1 MKKNNNILKHLGG
14 GAYLVDENKF
24 RPLYHTL
31 IILVSVC
38 LILATAL
45 TFLLKDR
52 VGADAFKNNTTP
64 VSVGSIT
71 LAEYENRN
79 DNVVFDGDVLGK
91 VYDKILGATNS
102 TYKQL
107 YDKVNNSTSIVKG
120 RVANS
125 TQPHSMDYAEISG
138 GTASGTA
145 NKTSA
150 PSPVTVEIAG
160 LKWNIVYLTT
170 NTTSRSDGTKP
181 DLIATLWLSET
192 LKSSGTTESV
202 YRWNDYSS
210 SNVTTAY
217 PSNMY
222 STSKI
227 RVQTLNGG
235 GDAGVNYASSNTART
250 GTVSQSAREA
260 NVFARYSLSK
270 NTGIGKKSLTEYL
283 VAPKDVLYQ
292 EKETFTWGFLSSGY
306 HNLNEAWGT
315 PDSGSYYSN
324 LGQIAQ
330 KPAYLEWINDT
341 IWLPSMTETGFIG
354 GAASLWGIPT
364 GTASQ
369 AGIVISGNGSNSY
382 NLALRSGYQ
391 QGAGNAQCVPAD
403 GSGANSSV
411 TNNFAIR
418 PAIHLNLTVAEKSSV
433 HKMPTPS
440 NVSVTYNG
448 GNQDI
453 AGMAQAELP
462 SWYDAAIYGNAS
474 DIAITYTDSTGSA
487 VTPKDAGTY
496 KAKIEI
502 KTPSYEWS
510 NSPNTGNGEN
520 ATTRIIDFTINKKK
534 LPILKFEDT
543 DGDNIPDKVT
553 GDSTALCAGDSMPTL
568 GLIYG
573 GSAGTGTT
581 TKPTSAGTYYATA
594 QITDTVSNYEID
606 ATGSSHYKQFI
617 VKAGVAEPYFA
628 SGSAGTVTATGQY
641 TGNGIDFALGGFQGI
656 TDGDVTIV
664 PQGAGITYNGADK
677 KLVVTGGVG
686 TYTAKAKLNDPTHKQ
701 WSGGN
706 SADITLTVTITK
718 GDYDFSKVKW
728 QYQNASGV
736 WTDYPASGIMYTGNA
751 IVLRATGLPAGLT
764 VLSTAYTD
772 NSKTD
777 VGKYTAAVTAI
788 TGLDTTN
795 FNAVTVGNVSGL
807 SQAWE
812 IVKKEIALTWSTS
825 TETVGGN
832 TVMIPS
838 LPTDAAYEVKYYAA
852 SDWDTALNA
861 PKAGAT
867 ALGLGD
873 LTLDPTS
880 QTTYYARAELN
891 AYPYAGNYAFNGQDY
906 QQFAIGGGKTGV
918 LVTLNNG
925 TKVYDS
931 IPYAP
936 NVTVTLTDGTPA
948 SVNMAYRYYGSDG
961 MTELTGGAP
970 TNAGEYYVEVEVSPS
985 SSGFAVSG
993 TSKFKFEIEKATYDL
1008 SGLQWTDGTN
1018 TYGLND
1024 QISFVYDGESKT
1036 LSLSGLSGI
1045 VSAGSVKFNVA
1056 LGGDTSK
1063 KDAGTHTI
1071 TLTVTEDTDN
1081 YNPSGMPAS
1090 VTWTITALAVDL
1102 SGIEWNYDASAPYVY
1117 ERDETGAKEFS
1128 VAPLLPSGLPDELV
1142 DVIEGSYGG
1151 QYCGTEKGTYNATAG
1166 IVAALQNNADI
1177 QNNYIL
1183 TYPTDFPPT
1192 LNWKIE
1198 ERTFDALAYDNVW
1211 TVYDGSV
1218 EGHDLAKALGLP
1230 EDWINYFDVSI
1241 KLTRPDGTEEEYA
1254 GYEGKAHLGNDAGKY
1269 AITFTVKS
1277 GINPASGDANVW
1289 LGDDET
1295 ATVEVEIA
1303 QRKLTVNGW
1312 RGAGTKAQAQF
1323 AEEDVLSAWYKYA
1336 VYDSEGNIAEPDAV
1350 TGKYAA
1356 GTYRRTVEPTSGN
1369 VVIEFTAE
1377 DSVVFTV
1384 TADGNETDADVEK
1397 IDAPTFKGGMGYTGK
1412 EFTITDENA
1421 GEYFD
1426 GWDSEKMTVVTC
1438 ETGKDA
1444 GEYKVTVGL
1453 KDTLLTAWSDDET
1466 SEPKEIVWEIEK
1478 AKLTVT
1484 WENEKDPVANA
1495 GEYEGM
1501 VEFEYAYYEGDTEV
1515 PRESLE
1521 AGKSYTVK
1529 ATLKEG
1535 YEKNFEFTD
1544 AEGNVLEE
1552 PTESEGY
1559 GFVKGSDSWL
1569 GQLCERIGLPYNF
1582 PLIQVLLT
1590 CLFTLLF
1597 ILFLTLWIVYA
1608 KRRRAAQAE
1617 IEEYKEIMGE

>member
-1 MKKNNNILKHLGG
+1 MEQVWRSEGG
-14 GAYLVDENKF
+14 E
-24 RPLYHTL
+24 
-31 IILVSVC
+31 
-38 LILATAL
+38 
-45 TFLLKDR
+45 
-52 VGADAFKNNTTP
+52 
-64 VSVGSIT
+64 
-71 LAEYENRN
+71 
-79 DNVVFDGDVLGK
+79 
-91 VYDKILGATNS
+91 
-102 TYKQL
+102 
-107 YDKVNNSTSIVKG
+107 
-120 RVANS
+120 
-125 TQPHSMDYAEISG
+125 
-138 GTASGTA
+138 
-145 NKTSA
+145 
-150 PSPVTVEIAG
+150 
-160 LKWNIVYLTT
+160 
-170 NTTSRSDGTKP
+170 
-181 DLIATLWLSET
+181 
-192 LKSSGTTESV
+192 
-202 YRWNDYSS
+202 
-210 SNVTTAY
+210 
-217 PSNMY
+217 
-222 STSKI
+222 
-227 RVQTLNGG
+227 
-235 GDAGVNYASSNTART
+235 
-250 GTVSQSAREA
+250 
-260 NVFARYSLSK
+260 LSK
-270 NTGIGKKSLTEYL
+270 Y
-283 VAPKDVLYQ
+283 VLA
-292 EKETFTWGFLSSGY
+292 L
-306 HNLNEAWGT
+306 
-315 PDSGSYYSN
+315 SGS
-324 LGQIAQ
+324 
-330 KPAYLEWINDT
+330 
-341 IWLPSMTETGFIG
+341 
-354 GAASLWGIPT
+354 
-364 GTASQ
+364 
-369 AGIVISGNGSNSY
+369 
-382 NLALRSGYQ
+382 R
-391 QGAGNAQCVPAD
+391 
-403 GSGANSSV
+403 
-411 TNNFAIR
+411 
-418 PAIHLNLTVAEKSSV
+418 
-433 HKMPTPS
+433 
-440 NVSVTYNG
+440 
-448 GNQDI
+448 
-453 AGMAQAELP
+453 
-462 SWYDAAIYGNAS
+462 
-474 DIAITYTDSTGSA
+474 
-487 VTPKDAGTY
+487 
-496 KAKIEI
+496 
-502 KTPSYEWS
+502 
-510 NSPNTGNGEN
+510 
-520 ATTRIIDFTINKKK
+520 
-534 LPILKFEDT
+534 
-543 DGDNIPDKVT
+543 
-553 GDSTALCAGDSMPTL
+553 
-568 GLIYG
+568 
-573 GSAGTGTT
+573 
-581 TKPTSAGTYYATA
+581 
-594 QITDTVSNYEID
+594 
-606 ATGSSHYKQFI
+606 
-617 VKAGVAEPYFA
+617 
-628 SGSAGTVTATGQY
+628 
-641 TGNGIDFALGGFQGI
+641 
-656 TDGDVTIV
+656 
-664 PQGAGITYNGADK
+664 
-677 KLVVTGGVG
+677 
-686 TYTAKAKLNDPTHKQ
+686 
-701 WSGGN
+701 
-706 SADITLTVTITK
+706 
-718 GDYDFSKVKW
+718 
-728 QYQNASGV
+728 
-736 WTDYPASGIMYTGNA
+736 
-751 IVLRATGLPAGLT
+751 
-764 VLSTAYTD
+764 
-772 NSKTD
+772 
-777 VGKYTAAVTAI
+777 
-788 TGLDTTN
+788 
-795 FNAVTVGNVSGL
+795 
-807 SQAWE
+807 
-812 IVKKEIALTWSTS
+812 
-825 TETVGGN
+825 
-832 TVMIPS
+832 
-838 LPTDAAYEVKYYAA
+838 
-852 SDWDTALNA
+852 
-861 PKAGAT
+861 
-867 ALGLGD
+867 
-873 LTLDPTS
+873 
-880 QTTYYARAELN
+880 
-891 AYPYAGNYAFNGQDY
+891 
-906 QQFAIGGGKTGV
+906 
-918 LVTLNNG
+918 
-925 TKVYDS
+925 
-931 IPYAP
+931 
-936 NVTVTLTDGTPA
+936 A

-1071 TLTVTEDTDN
+1071 TLTVTEDTEN

-1218 EGHDLAKALGLP
+1218 NGHDFAAALGLP
-1230 EDWINYFDVSI
+1230 NDLEYYFDVSI
-1241 KLTRPDGTEEEYA
+1241 QLTRPDGTIEAYA
-1254 GYEGKAHLGNDAGKY
+1254 GYDGKAHYGNDAGKY

-1323 AEEDVLSAWYKYA
+1323 AEEDVLSAWYKYV
-1336 VYDSEGNIAEPDAV
+1336 VYDSEGNKAEPDAV

-1426 GWDSEKMTVVTC
+1426 GWDSEKMTVVSC

-1466 SEPKEIVWEIEK
+1466 NAPKEIAWEIEK

-1501 VEFEYAYYEGDTEV
+1501 VEFEYAYYDGETEV
-1515 PRESLE
+1515 ARESLE

-1569 GQLCERIGLPYNF
+1569 GQLCEKIGLPYNF

>member
-1 MKKNNNILKHLGG
+1 
-14 GAYLVDENKF
+14 
-24 RPLYHTL
+24 
-31 IILVSVC
+31 VSVC

-52 VGADAFKNNTTP
+52 VGADAISSSSTGTIEINELLNAHSDSKVFNGDSLKSLYASLTGTNDADINTIEALGTKNSSEFRNVNSNKDIIIKFGGFEWTAAYLSPISRQETGGSSFENGDAVLTLYLANYDQLTKKTAVINPHNAQVTSSVPYPAMVYGSSYMRTEVLNNGGTYSTDGTAAKAKTVVQDPNNEWAKFTMSSYYDNGTLINNNRIIDYLATP
-64 VSVGSIT
+64 SQMDWQELLSRGDGTYDMPNDAYGVLSSPKWYVSAFNMLNSKT
-71 LAEYENRN
+71 DYSAW
-79 DNVVFDGDVLGK
+79 K
-91 VYDKILGATNS
+91 YDKLWLPADVEMSRIWKMSAEQKKGGANGAWLRTGDTLSYVPYAILYIDNGA
-102 TYKQL
+102 
-107 YDKVNNSTSIVKG
+107 STSNV
-120 RVANS
+120 
-125 TQPHSMDYAEISG
+125 
-138 GTASGTA
+138 
-145 NKTSA
+145 
-150 PSPVTVEIAG
+150 
-160 LKWNIVYLTT
+160 LTT
-170 NTTSRSDGTKP
+170 E
-181 DLIATLWLSET
+181 IH
-192 LKSSGTTESV
+192 
-202 YRWNDYSS
+202 
-210 SNVTTAY
+210 
-217 PSNMY
+217 
-222 STSKI
+222 
-227 RVQTLNGG
+227 
-235 GDAGVNYASSNTART
+235 
-250 GTVSQSAREA
+250 
-260 NVFARYSLSK
+260 
-270 NTGIGKKSLTEYL
+270 GIK
-283 VAPKDVLYQ
+283 
-292 EKETFTWGFLSSGY
+292 
-306 HNLNEAWGT
+306 
-315 PDSGSYYSN
+315 
-324 LGQIAQ
+324 
-330 KPAYLEWINDT
+330 
-341 IWLPSMTETGFIG
+341 
-354 GAASLWGIPT
+354 
-364 GTASQ
+364 
-369 AGIVISGNGSNSY
+369 
-382 NLALRSGYQ
+382 
-391 QGAGNAQCVPAD
+391 
-403 GSGANSSV
+403 
-411 TNNFAIR
+411 
-418 PAIHLNLTVAEKSSV
+418 PAIHLNLSQADKNSS
-433 HKMPTPS
+433 KTLKAPTA
-440 NVSVTYNG
+440 VTTTYNG
-448 GNQDI
+448 SNQDI
-453 AGMAQAELP
+453 AGLPSAQLP

-510 NSPNTGNGEN
+510 NSPNTGNGET

-656 TDGDVTIV
+656 ADGDVTIAV
-664 PQGAGITYNGADK
+664 VGTGITYNGADK

-788 TGLDTTN
+788 AGLDTTN
-795 FNAVTVGNVSGL
+795 FNAVTVGNVSEL

-1036 LSLSGLSGI
+1036 LSLSGLSGV

-1071 TLTVTEDTDN
+1071 TLTVTEDTEN

-1254 GYEGKAHLGNDAGKY
+1254 GYDGKAHCGNDAGKY

-1323 AEEDVLSAWYKYA
+1323 AEEDVLSAWYKYV
-1336 VYDSEGNIAEPDAV
+1336 VYDSEGNKAEPDAV

-1466 SEPKEIVWEIEK
+1466 NAPKEIAWEIEK

-1569 GQLCERIGLPYNF
+1569 GQLCEKIGLPYNF